1 MNAILKR
8 LRQLDD
14 EELLALSEA
23 IDVELERRLERLD
36 AIPESA
42 RRRAVQRQRSYRR
55 ELGSAAPPISVC
67 GLGKG
72 RKRRLAA

>member
-8 LRQLDD
+8 LRKLDD

-23 IDVELERRLERLD
+23 IDVELERRLERTETVS
-36 AIPESA
+36 ESA

-55 ELGSAAPPISVC
+55 ELGSTAPPISAC

-72 RKRRLAA
+72 RKRRMAA

>member
-1 MNAILKR
+1 MNTILKR
-8 LRQLDD
+8 LRKLDD

-23 IDVELERRLERLD
+23 IDVELERRLERAD

-55 ELGSAAPPISVC
+55 ELGSAAPPISAC

>member
-1 MNAILKR
+1 MNTILKR
-8 LRQLDD
+8 LRKLDD

-23 IDVELERRLERLD
+23 IDVELDRRLERVD
-36 AIPESA
+36 AVSESA

-55 ELGSAAPPISVC
+55 EIGSAAPPISTV

-72 RKRRLAA
+72 RKRRMAA